1 MTFTYTF
8 DDRDE
13 NGPDLTIE
21 VGADAGS
28 PACRYNEYPADP
40 AEWWIGEIADDD
52 GNKYD
57 EDYFT
62 KEEWQRIENAA
73 ESELE
78 SA

>member
-21 VGADAGS
+21 VGTDAGS

-40 AEWWIGEIADDD
+40 AEWWIEEIADDD

-62 KEEWQRIENAA
+62 REEWQRIENAA
-73 ESELE
+73 ESALE